1 MEKLRRESTA
11 EPMTLVI
18 GTSAWQTE
26 EDVAV
31 SEPRSF
37 AMSEQE
43 SQIPSSA
50 EDRAASLHAVARA
63 LRETPHL
70 GRQARQALADFLDAL
85 NDPETTAAA
94 SPADMNHL
102 TSRATQLLTALR
114 HQHDAG
120 VLTAAR
126 DGLEEAVVRV
136 ESEAPVTAGAFRRL
150 LDALANIGL

>member
-1 MEKLRRESTA
+1 MA
-11 EPMTLVI
+11 LVI
-18 GTSAWQTE
+18 RTSAWQTE

-31 SEPRSF
+31 FPRRSL
-37 AMSEQE
+37 AMSEPE
-43 SQIPSSA
+43 PQIPSSS

-85 NDPETTAAA
+85 DDPETTAAA

-102 TSRATQLLTALR
+102 TSRAAQLLIALR
-114 HQHDAG
+114 HQHDIG
-120 VLTAAR
+120 MLTAAR
-126 DGLEEAVVRV
+126 DGLEEAVLRV

>member
-1 MEKLRRESTA
+1 MA
-11 EPMTLVI
+11 LVI

-26 EDVAV
+26 EDVAAFQR
-31 SEPRSF
+31 RSL
-37 AMSEQE
+37 AMPEQE
-43 SQIPSSA
+43 PQVPPSS

-114 HQHDAG
+114 HQHDPG

-126 DGLEEAVVRV
+126 DGLEEAVLRV
-136 ESEAPVTAGAFRRL
+136 EAEAPVTAGVFRRL

>member
-1 MEKLRRESTA
+1 MA
-11 EPMTLVI
+11 LVI

-26 EDVAV
+26 EDVAAFQR
-31 SEPRSF
+31 RSL
-37 AMSEQE
+37 AMPEQE
-43 SQIPSSA
+43 PQIPPSS

-85 NDPETTAAA
+85 DDPETTAAA

-114 HQHDAG
+114 HQQDAG

-126 DGLEEAVVRV
+126 NGLEEAVLRV

>member
-1 MEKLRRESTA
+1 MA
-11 EPMTLVI
+11 LVI

-26 EDVAV
+26 EDVAALQR
-31 SEPRSF
+31 RSF
-37 AMSEQE
+37 AMPEQE
-43 SQIPSSA
+43 PQVPSS

-70 GRQARQALADFLDAL
+70 GREARQALADFLDAL

-102 TSRATQLLTALR
+102 TSRAAQLLTALR
-114 HQHDAG
+114 HRHDAG
-120 VLTAAR
+120 VLRAAR

>member
-1 MEKLRRESTA
+1 MA
-11 EPMTLVI
+11 LVI
-18 GTSAWQTE
+18 GTPARQTK
-26 EDVAV
+26 EDVAA
-31 SEPRSF
+31 SKRRSL
-37 AMSEQE
+37 AMPEQE
-43 SQIPSSA
+43 PQAAPSP

-70 GRQARQALADFLDAL
+70 GREARQALADFLDAL
-85 NDPETTAAA
+85 DDPETTAAA

-102 TSRATQLLTALR
+102 TSRATQLLNALH
-114 HQHDAG
+114 HQRDAG
-120 VLTAAR
+120 VLASAR